1 MRPFLTVQGGVLYMH
16 LICEHHCALP
26 SAFLFSQWESPLQ
39 LCCHFLTCL
48 HGFGCESVGKTFALP
63 RSFPDQA
70 KALGVDEEV
79 TKVFSGLLNWM
90 QCITSKDG

>member
-1 MRPFLTVQGGVLYMH
+1 MNTTVPCLLHSSFPSGSP
-16 LICEHHCALP
+16 HCSYAG
-26 SAFLFSQWESPLQ
+26 
-39 LCCHFLTCL
+39 CHFLTSL